1 VKSLT
6 CAQIAAAVGL
16 FALGA
21 EIRSLAQGERAQQNA
36 AAPVYR
42 PVRPT
47 YASRGE
53 IQVLPVQGS
62 VYLLAGAGSNITV
75 QVGPDAVMV
84 VDSNDAAMSQKVL
97 AAIRTLSP
105 APIRYIVNTSS
116 DPDHV
121 GGNEALATSAEGTVN
136 AILGQG
142 ARVYAHENTFSRMA
156 NPRDGSAAM
165 PTAIL
170 PTDAFQAAKKTMFVT
185 GEPVE
190 LIHQPSAHTDGD
202 LIVFFRKS
210 DVVAAGDVFVLNG
223 YPVID
228 TARGGSFQGV
238 IDALNRIIDITIP
251 EFNAMGGTRV
261 IPGHGRIANEID
273 VVEYRDML
281 TIIRDR
287 IQLIAEEGGTLQDV
301 KAAKVTLEYDG
312 TYGLASGPW
321 TTDRF
326 LETAFKELSA
336 QVAKTRLSSR
346 AAPLRQDQGKRAA
359 ASTTRTAAAET
370 AKPATTARRT
380 SSEPFDGDWVL
391 NTFQSQYLPSNTMP
405 YRREMTL
412 AFADGGFTHTT
423 STWRRTNG
431 NDSPLARTTYS
442 AKLDG
447 KEYAVTASAAKV
459 VFKRVDAATIERTAS
474 AERGAT
480 ESATWTLS
488 SDRNTL
494 TIVTKGKDAAGS
506 EYSST
511 QVYDRR

>member
-1 VKSLT
+1 M
-6 CAQIAAAVGL
+6 

-21 EIRSLAQGERAQQNA
+21 APGAQQNA
-36 AAPVYR
+36 GAPGYR
-42 PVRPT
+42 PERPA

-75 QVGPDAVMV
+75 QAGPEAVMV
-84 VDSNDAAMSQKVL
+84 VDTNVAAMSPKVL
-97 AAIRTLSP
+97 AAIRTLSS

-121 GGNEALATSAEGTVN
+121 GGNEALARSAEGTVN

-165 PTAIL
+165 PTAVL
-170 PTDAFQAAKKTMFVT
+170 PTDAFTAQKKTLFVT

-190 LIHQPSAHTDGD
+190 MIHQPSAHTDGD

-228 TARGGSFQGV
+228 TARGGSLQGV

-261 IPGHGRIANEID
+261 VPGHGRIANEID

-287 IQLIAEEGGTLQDV
+287 IRLIAENGGTLQDV
-301 KAAKVTLEYDG
+301 RAANVTLDYDG
-312 TYGLASGPW
+312 VYGLTSGPW

-326 LETAFKELSA
+326 VETAFKELSA

-346 AAPLRQDQGKRAA
+346 ATPRTPAARTVA
-359 ASTTRTAAAET
+359 ASTAKPPAAA
-370 AKPATTARRT
+370 PRRT

-391 NTFQSQYLPSNTMP
+391 NTFKSQYAPSNTTP

-431 NDSPLARTTYS
+431 NDSPLARTTYT

-459 VFKRVDAATIERTAS
+459 VFRRVDANMIERTAS
-474 AERGAT
+474 GDRGAS
-480 ESATWTLS
+480 EHATWTLS
-488 SDRNTL
+488 SDRSTL
-494 TIVTKGKDAAGS
+494 TIVTKGKDAGGT

-511 QVYDRR
+511 QVYERRR

>member
-1 VKSLT
+1 VRLL
-6 CAQIAAAVGL
+6 IIIRFAAVLGL
-16 FALGA
+16 LVFAA
-21 EIRSLAQGERAQQNA
+21 DMRAQQGA
-36 AAPVYR
+36 PAPPTPSAAPTQGAATKHS

-53 IQVLPVQGS
+53 IQILPVQGT
-62 VYLLAGAGSNITV
+62 VYMLAGAGSNVTV

-84 VDSNDAAMSQKVL
+84 VDTNEAAMSEKVL
-97 AAIRTLSP
+97 AAIRTLSK
-105 APIRYIVNTSS
+105 APIRYIVNTSG

-121 GGNEALATSAEGTVN
+121 GGNEALAKSAEGTVN

-142 ARVYAHENTFSRMA
+142 ARVYSTENTFTRMA
-156 NPRDGSAAM
+156 NPRDGSAPM
-165 PTAIL
+165 PTAML
-170 PTDAFQAAKKTMFVT
+170 PTDAFTAPKKTLFVT

-190 LIHQPSAHTDGD
+190 MIHQPAAHTDGD

-210 DVVAAGDVFVLNG
+210 DVVATGDVFVLNG

-228 TARGGSFQGV
+228 TARGGTLQGV

-251 EFNAMGGTRV
+251 EFNTMGGTRV
-261 IPGHGRIANEID
+261 VPGHGRIANEID

-287 IQLIAEEGGTLQDV
+287 VMAVAEEGGTLEDV
-301 KAAKVTLEYDG
+301 KAARVTLDYEG
-312 TYGLASGPW
+312 VYGLTSGPW

-326 LETAFKELSA
+326 LEVAYKEMSA
-336 QVAKTRLSSR
+336 LAARNKLSSR
-346 AAPLRQDQGKRAA
+346 AAPAGRARP
-359 ASTTRTAAAET
+359 ASGRTAATET
-370 AKPATTARRT
+370 KAPAARRS

-391 NTFQSQYLPSNTMP
+391 NTFKSQYVPSNTMP

-412 AFADGGFTHTT
+412 AFANEGFTHTT
-423 STWRRTNG
+423 STWRRVGG
-431 NDSPLARTTYS
+431 NDSPLARTTYT

-447 KEYAVTASAAKV
+447 KEYPVVASAAKV
-459 VFKRVDAATIERTAS
+459 VFTRVDANTIARTA
-474 AERGAT
+474 AGDRGAT
-480 ESATWTLS
+480 ESATWTIS
-488 SDRNTL
+488 SDRNVL
-494 TIVTKGKDAAGS
+494 TIVTKGKDASGT

>member
-1 VKSLT
+1 MTRAGFVR
-6 CAQIAAAVGL
+6 AAAALSL

-21 EIRSLAQGERAQQNA
+21 EIGAQQDA
-36 AAPVYR
+36 TAPRHR
-42 PVRPT
+42 PVRAT

-84 VDSNDAAMSQKVL
+84 VDSNEAAMSPKVL
-97 AAIRTLSP
+97 AAIRTLSS

-121 GGNEALATSAEGTVN
+121 GGNEALAKSAEGTVN

-142 ARVYAHENTFSRMA
+142 ARVYAHENTYLRMA

-170 PTDAFQAAKKTMFVT
+170 PTDSFTAAKKSLFVT

-190 LIHQPSAHTDGD
+190 LIHQPSAHTNGD

-228 TARGGSFQGV
+228 TGRGGSFQGV
-238 IDALNRIIDITIP
+238 IDALTRIIDITIP

-301 KAAKVTLEYDG
+301 KAANVTLDYDG
-312 TYGLASGPW
+312 VYGLTSGPW

-326 LETAFKELSA
+326 LETAFKESSA
-336 QVAKTRLSSR
+336 QVAKTKLSSR
-346 AAPLRQDQGKRAA
+346 AAPRAPAARQ
-359 ASTTRTAAAET
+359 TAANT
-370 AKPATTARRT
+370 AKPAPATPRR
-380 SSEPFDGDWVL
+380 SSNEPFDGEWVL
-391 NTFQSQYLPSNTMP
+391 NTFKSQYVPSNTMP

-412 AFADGGFTHTT
+412 AFADGGITHTT

-431 NDSPLARTTYS
+431 NDSPLARTTYT

-459 VFKRVDAATIERTAS
+459 VFTRVDANTIERTAS
-474 AERGAT
+474 GDRGAT
-480 ESATWTLS
+480 ERATWTLS
-488 SDRNTL
+488 SDRSTL

-506 EYSST
+506 DYSST

>member
-1 VKSLT
+1 VKPLT
-6 CAQIAAAVGL
+6 LAPIAAAVGL
-16 FALGA
+16 IALGI
-21 EIRSLAQGERAQQNA
+21 EIRAQQT
-36 AAPVYR
+36 AAPAHR

-53 IQVLPVQGS
+53 IQILPVQGS

-84 VDSNDAAMSQKVL
+84 VDSNEAAMTSKVL
-97 AAIRTLSP
+97 AAIRTISS

-121 GGNEALATSAEGTVN
+121 GGNEALARSAEGTVN

-170 PTDAFQAAKKTMFVT
+170 PTDAFLASKKTLFVT

-190 LIHQPSAHTDGD
+190 MIHQPSAHTDGD

-228 TARGGSFQGV
+228 TARGGSLQGV

-281 TIIRDR
+281 TIVRDR
-287 IQLIAEEGGTLQDV
+287 ILQIAEEGGSLQDV
-301 KAAKVTLEYDG
+301 KTARVTLDYDG
-312 TYGLASGPW
+312 VYGLTNGPW

-326 LETAFKELSA
+326 LETAFTELSA
-336 QVAKTRLSSR
+336 RAAKTRLSSR
-346 AAPLRQDQGKRAA
+346 AAPRGRP
-359 ASTTRTAAAET
+359 STARTANADT
-370 AKPATTARRT
+370 AKPALPTKRAGN
-380 SSEPFDGDWVL
+380 EPFDGEWVL
-391 NTFQSQYLPSNTMP
+391 NTFKSAYVPSNTMP
-405 YRREMTL
+405 YRREMIL
-412 AFADGGFTHTT
+412 SFADGGFTHTT

-431 NDSPLARTTYS
+431 NDSPLARTTYT

-459 VFKRVDAATIERTAS
+459 VFTRVDVNTIERKAS
-474 AERGAT
+474 GDRGAT
-480 ESATWTLS
+480 ESATWTIS

-494 TIVTKGKDAAGS
+494 TIVTKGKDAAGAD
-506 EYSST
+506 YSST
-511 QVYDRR
+511 QVYERR